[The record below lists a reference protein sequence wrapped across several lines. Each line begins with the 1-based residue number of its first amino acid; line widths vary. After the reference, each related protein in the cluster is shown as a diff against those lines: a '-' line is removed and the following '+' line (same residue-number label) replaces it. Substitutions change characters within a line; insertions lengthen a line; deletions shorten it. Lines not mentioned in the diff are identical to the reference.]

1 MRVQIEEIGPVEKKM
16 TVTIPKELVMNEL
29 DFAYKDLRKKVK
41 INGFRQGKVP
51 ISILKR
57 HYETQVEGD
66 VVSKLVN
73 DSCFKGLEKNN
84 MDPVSRPVIDNG
96 GLKEGE
102 EFTYSAKFEVKPDI
116 EVKGYIGMELRK
128 EMLHV
133 SEEDVNNRLSELQQS
148 SAQLHALDVQCLL
161 KSGDFAVIDYAGFL
175 DGKPIEEEKVIDHLF
190 ELGSGS
196 FFPEFEEQLLGL
208 QKGDEKDISVT
219 MPKSYQRTDLAGKE
233 VLFMVKVK
241 EIKEKIIPELNDDFA
256 KDLGEFDTLEELKE
270 KIRENLERKERFRI
284 ESDLRGKVLDK
295 LVEKNSFEVPPSLV
309 EQHLN
314 YMVNEIQARLTF
326 QGLNMEEA
334 GLSFDRL
341 KEEYA
346 SQAEKE
352 VRGSL
357 LLEVIARKESID
369 VDEGDV
375 EKRIDEIAKNTGQK
389 VENVRKFYMEKNQR
403 DRLEDGL
410 INDKTLDFLIE
421 SAKIKEEEK
430 GKNDA
435 NPDSC

>member
-29 DFAYKDLRKKVK
+29 EFAYKDLRKKVK
-41 INGFRQGKVP
+41 IKGFRQGKVP

-73 DSCFKGLEKNN
+73 DSCFKGLEENN

-116 EVKGYIGMELRK
+116 EIMGYTGMELRK

-133 SEEDVNNRLSELQQS
+133 SEEDMNNRLSEMQQS
-148 SAQLHALDVQCLL
+148 SAQLHALDAECLL
-161 KSGDFAVIDYAGFL
+161 KNGDFAVIDYAGFL
-175 DGKPIEEEKVIDHLF
+175 DGKPIEEENVTDHLF

-208 QKGDEKDISVT
+208 QKGDEKDISVN
-219 MPKSYQRTDLAGKE
+219 MPESYQRTDLAGKE
-233 VLFMVKVK
+233 VLFKVKVK

-256 KDLGEFDTLEELKE
+256 KDLGEFDTLDELKE
-270 KIRENLERKERFRI
+270 KIRENLERQERFRI

-295 LVEKNSFEVPPSLV
+295 LVEINSFEVPPSLV

-314 YMVNEIQARLTF
+314 YMVNEMQARLTF

-334 GLSFDRL
+334 GLSLDRL

-357 LLEVIARKESID
+357 LLDVIARKESIE
-369 VDEGDV
+369 VEEGDV
-375 EKRIDEIAKNTGQK
+375 EKRIDEIAKNIGQK
-389 VENVRKFYMEKNQR
+389 VENVRRFYMEKNQR
-403 DRLEDGL
+403 DRLENGL
-410 INDKTLDFLIE
+410 INDKTLDLLIE

-430 GKNDA
+430 GENDA